1 MLLSSLRSSGFAS
14 AVFTLA
20 LAFQSFGLD
29 CLVDPSFDRAFY
41 EKWTHV
47 PSGASPILSRRDTV
61 YAGASW
67 GTYVFFKGY
76 TRDDSNKVNLALSCK
91 ILKPDGTLFHDTTG
105 ISAISGFVEKD
116 TGVLLSGIVPVFSFS
131 RKDMPGA
138 YKIVVKAE
146 DKIAKTK
153 KTRETTV
160 ILAKYPNTPPSHF
173 NDISLNIWVH
183 SYCIEP
189 DPGRV
194 IAAFSYFIG
203 SAMSDNNEIF
213 WPVFYFFQCV
223 FNDNPF
229 LIDQLVGK
237 FPKASQ
243 RLREYIVFLL
253 RSIRYERSSSQ
264 TPIPDSLWT
273 KFDKV
278 AATGFYDPFTFACKV
293 KSNKFLEFCFYS
305 TGRYSIVRFL
315 IDCLGLNTPAGR
327 ETFIRNSP
335 AYSTECQTVLDTE
348 TTREFYLNAINIL
361 KKTCVKH
368 PLVNAYCNYT
378 YERGNLEPH
387 QKSALKEIIL
397 PSQK

>member
-1 MLLSSLRSSGFAS
+1 MLNSLRSPGFAS
-14 AVFTLA
+14 VAFTLA
-20 LAFQSFGLD
+20 LAFQSFGFD
-29 CLVDPSFDRAFY
+29 CMADPSFDRAFY
-41 EKWTHV
+41 DKWTHA

-67 GTYVFFKGY
+67 GLYVFFQGY
-76 TRDDSNKVNLALSCK
+76 TRDDSNKVNVAFSCK
-91 ILKPDGTLFHDTTG
+91 IVKPNGTLFYDTTG
-105 ISAISGFVEKD
+105 IKAVSGFIEKD
-116 TGVLLSGIVPVFSFS
+116 TGVLLSGIVPIFSFS

-153 KTRETTV
+153 KSRETTV
-160 ILAKYPNTPPSHF
+160 VLAKYPSISPSHF
-173 NDISLNIWVH
+173 DDISLNIWVH

-189 DPGRV
+189 DPGRA

-203 SAMSDNNEIF
+203 STMSNDNEIF

-229 LIDQLVGK
+229 LIDELVGK
-237 FPKASQ
+237 FPTSSQ
-243 RLREYIVFLL
+243 RLQEYIVFLL
-253 RSIRYERSSSQ
+253 RSIQYDKGKSR
-264 TPIPDSLWT
+264 TPIPDSLWM

-305 TGRYSIVRFL
+305 MGRYSIVRFL
-315 IDCLGLNTPAGR
+315 IDCLGLNTPAGQ
-327 ETFIRNSP
+327 ENFIRNCP
-335 AYSTECQTVLDTE
+335 AYSKECQTVLDKE
-348 TTREFYLNAINIL
+348 TTLEFYSNAVKIL
-361 KKTCVKH
+361 KKTYTKH
-368 PLVNAYCNYT
+368 PLVNAYCNYS
-378 YERGNLEPH
+378 YERGNLELN